1 MMESMVL
8 PNISD
13 SSRQAID
20 WAYTVARRDGRP
32 VGSQELLMG
41 IYQVHG
47 TDSPLRQL
55 LRAFQVPDQAF
66 LDLLAV
72 RMPDPSQHP
81 ESLSD
86 LSVIDDDANSIIER
100 GRKLAQQYNR
110 REKGLMRLK
119 DLFGAV
125 LMEWKTSSRSI
136 LTSALQTAQHSISID
151 EISKAYLE
159 YLAQPDST
167 DLVLFM
173 HHFFPSLMEEQAGMA
188 LTGFSADTRSTE
200 DLVGVGSEVASLGYL
215 IANKDLTP
223 PLAIGLFGDW
233 GSGKSFFMQS
243 LKEHIHNL
251 TRLARE
257 SGRPQKDIK
266 IFKHIVQIEF
276 NAWHYVEGELWAS
289 LVETIFQNLQAGEK
303 DTNNLL
309 QQRQRVW
316 IENLESL
323 RARQGMVQVLKEELD
338 RQRDSLKGEIENLE
352 TLRDQALNDLSD
364 LKVADILSA
373 VELSPQDKARYN
385 QILTQNGIAG
395 GRDSAVEFF
404 GALTDLRAELS
415 RAGALNHAL
424 QQRGWK
430 WWLGII
436 AVIAGGPLISV
447 LLNLLPTDIPGVTN
461 ALISL
466 SAFLGG
472 LTAII
477 KHSTIK
483 LNQAI
488 GQVEKAQHELEAKKR
503 DKEQEYAK
511 QIALKEDEFTKINA
525 EFDRTVEEDQEL
537 ARQIAAVEQELNQ
550 ITPRRVLLDFIQERT
565 VSEDYRKRLGIAA
578 LIRRDFEQLWQ
589 YIQKQN
595 EEFIAKD
602 EGDDSKADEHLIN
615 RIVLY
620 IDDLDRCPSDRVV
633 EVLQAIHLL
642 LAFPLFVVVVAV
654 DSRWLSQSLNKKYEG
669 LLAGSLPQDRPG
681 NGVPPATPQN
691 YLEKI
696 FQIPFWVRPLT
707 PDARVRIVDALFKQ
721 SRPME
726 NDVDGGAA
734 QEPAELAW
742 KPEERVQQYS
752 KKIKIEMNPPGLE
765 TDDREQK
772 FIAELAGLL
781 GETPRSVKRFVNL
794 YWLMKTMALTYTPD
808 FNDEQCTYPEYKQLL
823 FLLAVLTGLP
833 AVSGGFFHLLHR
845 CQGTPHIKGGAQAGA
860 EPALKDLIAD
870 LRGKYAAPT
879 SANTAALVE
888 LERLSAWAATVE
900 GGRWQEIKL
909 SELNNWAPQVQR
921 FSFQMEEV

>member
-1 MMESMVL
+1 MESMVL

-47 TDSPLRQL
+47 ADSPLRKL
-55 LRAFQVPDQAF
+55 LHAFQVSDQAF
-66 LDLLAV
+66 LDLLPV
-72 RMPDPSQHP
+72 RMPDPNASP
-81 ESLSD
+81 ESLPDRSF
-86 LSVIDDDANSIIER
+86 IDDDAGSIIER
-100 GRKLAQQYNR
+100 GGKLAQQYNR

-125 LMEWKTSSRSI
+125 LMEWKTASRSI

-173 HHFFPSLMEEQAGMA
+173 RQFFPSLIEEQAGMA
-188 LTGFSADTRSTE
+188 LTGFSSDTRATE
-200 DLVGVGSEVASLGYL
+200 DLVGVGSEIASLGYL
-215 IANKDLTP
+215 IASKDLTP
-223 PLAIGLFGDW
+223 PLAVGLFGDW

-251 TRLARE
+251 TRLARQ
-257 SGRPQKDIK
+257 SGKPQQDIK

-289 LVETIFQNLQAGEK
+289 LVETIFHNLQSRK
-303 DTNNLL
+303 DDLPDLL
-309 QQRQRVW
+309 QQRQKVW

-323 RARQGMVQVLKEELD
+323 RARQGMVQVLKEELN
-338 RQRDSLKGEIENLE
+338 RQRDNLKGEIE
-352 TLRDQALNDLSD
+352 TLQTQREQALDELSD

-373 VELSPQDKARYN
+373 VELNPEDKARYN
-385 QILTQNGIAG
+385 QILTENGIAG

-415 RAGALNHAL
+415 RAGAMNHAL

-430 WWLGII
+430 WWFGII

-447 LLNLLPTDIPGVTN
+447 LLNLLPGDIPGVTN

-477 KHSTIK
+477 KHSTIR

-503 DKEQEYAK
+503 EKEQEFAK
-511 QIALKEDEFTKINA
+511 QIALKEDEFKKINA

-537 ARQIAAVEQELNQ
+537 ARQIMAVEQELNQ

-589 YIQKQN
+589 MIQKQN
-595 EEFIAKD
+595 EEFIKKD
-602 EGDDSKADEHLIN
+602 KGDNPDADKHLIN

-669 LLAGSLPQDRPG
+669 LLAGTLPQDRAG
-681 NGVPPATPQN
+681 NGIPPATPQN

-721 SRPME
+721 SSLKK
-726 NDVDGGAA
+726 NGGDGGKAA
-734 QEPAELAW
+734 EPAELVW
-742 KPEERVQQYS
+742 KPEERVQQYTET
-752 KKIKIEMNPPGLE
+752 IRVEMNPPGLE

-772 FIAELAGLL
+772 FIVELANLL

-794 YWLMKTMALTYTPD
+794 YWLIKTMALTYTPD
-808 FNDEQCTYPEYKQLL
+808 FDDEQRPYPDYKQVL

-845 CQGTPHIKGGAQAGA
+845 CQSTPRIKGEAQAAA
-860 EPALKDLIAD
+860 EPALKDLITD
-870 LRGKYAAPT
+870 LRGKYASPLP
-879 SANTAALVE
+879 ANAAALAE
-888 LERLSAWAATVE
+888 LERLSVWATAVE
-900 GGRWQEIKL
+900 SGRWHDIRL